1 MVLFRQR
8 FKVHARDAV
17 AAHVVPARG
26 ADRAV
31 EQGNALIRDD
41 ELGVDLELRA
51 EACARRACAERIVER
66 EHARR
71 QLFDGDAAVLAG
83 VILREEDIAVVGQ
96 DICENE
102 AARKRRRGLARVRQA
117 VDDVGAEDEAVD
129 DGLDIVLFVLFERNF
144 LAEVIHVPVGADA
157 DIARAARVLEN
168 FYMLALFPA
177 NDRRHDLHARA
188 LAQRHELVD
197 DLVDGLLA
205 NFFSAVRTVRRA
217 DARPEQAQIVVH
229 LRHRADGGS
238 WVLRGGLLV
247 DGDGGGEALDI
258 VDVGL
263 FLLPKEHARV
273 GR

>member
-1 MVLFRQR
+1 M
-8 FKVHARDAV
+8 
-17 AAHVVPARG
+17 
-26 ADRAV
+26 
-31 EQGNALIRDD
+31 N
-41 ELGVDLELRA
+41 
-51 EACARRACAERIVER
+51 
-66 EHARR
+66 
-71 QLFDGDAAVLAG
+71 
-83 VILREEDIAVVGQ
+83 
-96 DICENE
+96 
-102 AARKRRRGLARVRQA
+102 
-117 VDDVGAEDEAVD
+117 DVGAEDEAVD
-129 DGLDIVLFVLFERNF
+129 DDLDIVLFVLFEGNF

-168 FYMLALFPA
+168 FYMLAFFA
-177 NDRRHDLHARA
+177 ADDRRHDLHARP

-205 NFFSAVRTVRRA
+205 DLLAAVRTVRRA

-247 DGDGGGEALDI
+247 DGNGGGEAFDI

-263 FLLPKEHARV
+263 FLLPEEHARV

>member
-26 ADRAV
+26 ADRTV

-51 EACARRACAERIVER
+51 EACARRARAERVVER
-66 EHARR
+66 EHARH

-83 VILREEDIAVVGQ
+83 VVLRKEDIAVIWQ
-96 DICENE
+96 DICKNE
-102 AARKRRRGLARVRQA
+102 TARKRRRGLARIRQA

-129 DGLDIVLFVLFERNF
+129 DDLDIVLFVLFEGNF

-168 FYMLALFPA
+168 FYMLAFFA
-177 NDRRHDLHARA
+177 ADDRRHDLHARA

-205 NFFSAVRTVRRA
+205 DLLAAVRTVRRA

-238 WVLRGGLLV
+238 GVLRGGLLV
-247 DGDGGGEALDI
+247 DGNGGGEALDI

-263 FLLPKEHARV
+263 FLLPEEHARV